1 MLSYNGKPTWLGRW
15 LWGKYADQNALLY
28 TLIKTI
34 RKTSQIYMKGSR
46 NMSIAFDKLKE
57 EVEQNKTVVAS
68 AILLITT
75 LAEKIR
81 ESAADE
87 AAMLALADELDAK
100 TNELAGAVEA
110 NTEAPTEPEVP
121 VEPTAE

>member
-15 LWGKYADQNALLY
+15 LWGKYADTNALLY

-34 RKTSQIYMKGSR
+34 KKTGQILKEGSR
-46 NMSIAFDKLKE
+46 NMSIAFDRLKD
-57 EVEQNKTVVAS
+57 EVEENKTVVAS
-68 AILLITT
+68 AVLLITT

-100 TNELAGAVEA
+100 TDELAAAVEA
-110 NTEAPTEPEVP
+110 NTTEEPPVDEEEV
-121 VEPTAE
+121 V